1 MASLPSSLSAANLMT
16 LGMFLFGLDQL
27 AYSEM
32 QQRISWRH
40 EKSDRFMA
48 RAASQF
54 TGPGDDVIT
63 LPGTL
68 VPEVA
73 GSFTALETLIA
84 MADTGDAWPLVDGL
98 GRVLGQYRINS
109 LDRTSRAIM
118 AGGIPR
124 VIDFSIELERVD

>member
-1 MASLPSSLSAANLMT
+1 MASLPSSLSASNLMT
-16 LGMFLFGLDQL
+16 LGMFLFGMDQM
-27 AYSEM
+27 AYHEM
-32 QQRISWRH
+32 QRRISWRH
-40 EKSDRFMA
+40 EKSERFMA

-73 GSFTALETLIA
+73 GTFSAIETLIA
-84 MADTGDAWPLVDGL
+84 MANTGDNYPLVDGL

-109 LDRTSRAIM
+109 LDQTHRAIM